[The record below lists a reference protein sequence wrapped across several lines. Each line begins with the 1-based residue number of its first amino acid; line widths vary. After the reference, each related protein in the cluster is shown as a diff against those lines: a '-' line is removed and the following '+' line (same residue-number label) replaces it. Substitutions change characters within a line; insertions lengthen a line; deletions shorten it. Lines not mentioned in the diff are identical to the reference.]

1 MRTDDD
7 EDRDDL
13 AEESEVRLVVQLIVD
28 IVLLTDLQDN
38 KTVSNLNYFQKS

>member
-13 AEESEVRLVVQLIVD
+13 AEESEVRLVVHWIVETG
-28 IVLLTDLQDN
+28 LLTELLDN
-38 KTVSNLNYFQKS
+38 KTVCN